1 VIIYRKQVNKQQKPS
16 IWRQIGII
24 AVIIAIMIAIPLVL
38 LIASDRLQYIDLGI
52 TLDQIWASLSST
64 DTQRNVPAQ
73 IAALAV
79 ILVIMVFAISL
90 LFRVS
95 INDETYNYLKNKWY
109 WKHFFKYVVVVLQEQ
124 REKQTWH
131 IIVGYFIAIL
141 IFIESFAMNIH
152 AEGITDVE
160 KDAYRAFVISVPMI
174 TTVILATRIL
184 SKLNIKLI
192 GVNIG
197 VFVVSVYVAEAIF
210 LVSAGAGP
218 LVIFDNMGNPEKLEG
233 NARAAVI
240 IYGLIAISTFIA
252 ATVDW
257 FVITRIM
264 KKPL

>member
-1 VIIYRKQVNKQQKPS
+1 MIIYRKQVDKQQKPS

-24 AVIIAIMIAIPLVL
+24 AIIVVVMIALPLVL

-52 TLDQIWASLSST
+52 TLDQIWASLTST

-79 ILVIMVFAISL
+79 ILVVMVFTISL
-90 LFRVS
+90 LFKVT
-95 INDETYNYLKNKWY
+95 IKDETYKYLKDKFY
-109 WKHFFKYVVVVLQEQ
+109 WKYFFKYIVVVSQEH

-152 AEGITDVE
+152 AEGITDIE
-160 KDAYRAFVISVPMI
+160 EDAYRAFVISVPMI
-174 TTVILATRIL
+174 TTVILASRIL

-197 VFVVSVYVAEAIF
+197 VLVVSVYVSEAIF

-218 LVIFDNMGNPEKLEG
+218 FVIFDNMGNPEKLEA

-257 FVITRIM
+257 FVITKIM